1 MSHPVTTADVRSMRS
16 GVSMLN
22 EMVAKWSLMI
32 HRIRDCRDWLPHKE
46 EDFTPGSKKNLKGR
60 LLAAHTIAS
69 EITVD
74 AADMVAYI
82 QTVLDGVQT
91 TNAYVQPTIE
101 PRSGSSGRDESKRFD
116 VSV

>member
-1 MSHPVTTADVRSMRS
+1 MIMSHPVTTADVNSMRS

-22 EMVAKWSLMI
+22 EMVTKWSLMI
-32 HRIRDCRDWLPHKE
+32 HQIRGCRDWLPHQE
-46 EDFTPGSKKNLKGR
+46 EDFTPGAKKSLKGR

-91 TNAYVQPTIE
+91 TNAYVQPEIE
-101 PRSGSSGRDESKRFD
+101 SPK
-116 VSV
+116 SV